1 MTSMTANA
9 AIEMS
14 GSEFHDL
21 RKLVLKYTGI
31 TLSEAKVELVRR
43 RFGPRLRALKLPSYS
58 SYARYIENGHA
69 EEISHFSDAI
79 TTNLTSFFRESH
91 HFDELAATVSDIVAK
106 SQVAENQQNRRL
118 RIWSAG
124 CSSGQ
129 EAYCIAMTLRECIA
143 NIGSWDVKILA
154 TDLDSNC
161 LKKGAAGIY
170 NSADIEKIASGKFS
184 DWAARWFAPCDTG
197 TRRAKDELRSLITF
211 RRLNFM
217 DKWPMSGPFD
227 VIFCRNVFIYFDKEM
242 QKSCLEK
249 FSKVQR
255 SGDRL
260 FLGHSE
266 SVNGITDDYKLTSQ
280 TVYLRH

>member
-1 MTSMTANA
+1 MTSMTATA

-14 GSEFHDL
+14 SSEFQDL

-43 RFGPRLRALKLPSYS
+43 RFGPRLRALELPSYS

-91 HFDELAATVSDIVAK
+91 HFDELATCVSAIVA
-106 SQVAENQQNRRL
+106 SNSQNRRI

-129 EAYCIAMTLRECIA
+129 EAYCIAMTLKESIA
-143 NIGSWDVKILA
+143 NIGNWDVKILA

-161 LKKGAAGIY
+161 LKKGAAGVY
-170 NSADIEKIASGKFS
+170 SSADLEKIAPGKFS
-184 DWAARWFAPCDTG
+184 DWASKWFPPCDAG

-211 RRLNFM
+211 KRLNFM

-242 QKSCLEK
+242 QRRCLEK
-249 FSKVQR
+249 FANVQAP
-255 SGDRL
+255 GDRL

-266 SVNGITDDYKLTSQ
+266 SVNGITDDYKLAGQ
-280 TVYLRH
+280 TVYLRQ